1 MQIGFIG
8 LGNVGLPLARSL
20 VRAGHEVRG
29 FDLDPLRIQRLV
41 ASGGHAAT
49 DAWEAVGGAE
59 VAITSLP
66 HPRAIEAVVPGPQGM
81 LAAMPAGSLWIEM
94 STTDASALKA
104 HADEAAARGVAVLE
118 APVTGGVNR
127 AWTGAISILIGGD
140 EAVFERHRA
149 LFETM
154 GGAVAHM
161 GPLGSASVV
170 KVITNMLAFVHLAAS
185 GEAML
190 LAKRAGVDLAR
201 AFEGIRISSGN
212 SFAHETEGQLVL
224 NGSYDCGFTMD
235 LALKDFGLAMDLA
248 ATSETP
254 LGLAQGVHGLFEEAR
269 ARYGGGA
276 WSTEAVRLLEER
288 LGEALRAPGFPA
300 VLPGVER
307 EDDDGQTGE
316 RSGTPGA

>member
-1 MQIGFIG
+1 MRIGFIG

-20 VRAGHEVRG
+20 IRAGHEVRG
-29 FDLDPLRIQRLV
+29 FDLDPGRIERLV
-41 ASGGHAAT
+41 AAGGYAAASVG
-49 DAWEAVGGAE
+49 DALGVAE
-59 VAITSLP
+59 VAVTSLP
-66 HPRAIEAVVPGPQGM
+66 NPKAIARVVPGADGM
-81 LAAMPAGSLWIEM
+81 LAAMRPGSLWIEM
-94 STTDASALKA
+94 STTDAGELKA
-104 HADEAAARGVAVLE
+104 HASEAQARGIEVLE

-127 AWTGAISILIGGD
+127 AWTGEISILIGGD
-140 EAVFERHRA
+140 EAVFERARP
-149 LFETM
+149 LFQAM

-161 GPLGSASVV
+161 GPLGSASIV

-235 LALKDFGLAMDLA
+235 LALKDFGLALDLA
-248 ATSETP
+248 AETGTP
-254 LGLAQGVHGLFEEAR
+254 VVLADQVRALFQDAH
-269 ARYGGGA
+269 ARYGGDA

-288 LGEALRAPGFPA
+288 LGEGLRAPGFPA

-307 EDDDGQTGE
+307 EE
-316 RSGTPGA
+316 

>member
-1 MQIGFIG
+1 MRIGFIG

-20 VRAGHEVRG
+20 VRAGHVVQG
-29 FDLDPLRIQRLV
+29 FDLDPGRVGRLV
-41 ASGGHAAT
+41 AAGGGGAT
-49 DAWEAVGGAE
+49 SVANAVGAAE

-66 HPRAIEAVVPGPQGM
+66 HPRAIEAVVPGPGGM

-94 STTDASALKA
+94 STTDAGALKA
-104 HADEAAARGVAVLE
+104 HAEEAAGRAIGVLE

-127 AWTGAISILIGGD
+127 AWTGEISILVGGD
-140 EAVFERHRA
+140 EPVFARHRA
-149 LFETM
+149 LLEAM
-154 GGAVAHM
+154 GGAVAYM

-224 NGSYDCGFTMD
+224 SGTYDCGFTMD

-248 ATSETP
+248 AASGTP
-254 LGLAQGVHGLFEEAR
+254 VVIAEQVHALFDQAR
-269 ARYGGGA
+269 AQYGGDA
-276 WSTEAVRLLEER
+276 WSTAAVRLLEER
-288 LGEALRAPGFPA
+288 IGEELRAPGFPD

-307 EDDDGQTGE
+307 EE
-316 RSGTPGA
+316 RG